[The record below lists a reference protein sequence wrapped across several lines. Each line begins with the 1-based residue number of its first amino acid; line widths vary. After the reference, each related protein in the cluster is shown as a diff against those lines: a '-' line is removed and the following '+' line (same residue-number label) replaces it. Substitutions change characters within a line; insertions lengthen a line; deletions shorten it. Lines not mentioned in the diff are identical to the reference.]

1 MANCYRVSTDRVVL
15 FKPIGVSQAPRHRR
29 GALDSNKTKFR
40 LLLSPHALPALLP
53 GRDGM
58 LLAQSSGAAEYVD
71 KQDRGVEDLGVC
83 KSGGAFLFL
92 ERCDGDVF
100 LEVEARREKVC
111 NGKGLV
117 IGRETNTVFMERML
131 GEKGEDS
138 TWSAGRRGERV
149 ALNELLCCQN
159 FLIPLSSSASKR
171 TLHTS
176 KFGISSTPM
185 NPLCRSGSARDT
197 AVLSERTL
205 SPGRSLSHHQELG

>member
-1 MANCYRVSTDRVVL
+1 MHATARAPARWCAVVY
-15 FKPIGVSQAPRHRR
+15 
-29 GALDSNKTKFR
+29 
-40 LLLSPHALPALLP
+40 
-53 GRDGM
+53 DGM
-58 LLAQSSGAAEYVD
+58 LLAQSSGAAEYID

-83 KSGGAFLFL
+83 KSGGGV
-92 ERCDGDVF
+92 ER
-100 LEVEARREKVC
+100 LPPARREKVC

-159 FLIPLSSSASKR
+159 FPIPLSSSASKR